1 MDGVTNSVDV
11 SLSKLREVVKDRKA
25 WPAAVRG
32 VTESDRTEQLDNN

>member
-32 VTESDRTEQLDNN
+32 VTESDRTEQLNNN